1 LAGAGQFR
9 EEEEALMPPIFKDI
23 DILLFDFHLD
33 FRPLFFPDRLKPD
46 FAFLSD
52 PDLYHQKQSRGLVF
66 AAGGLEVHPVSLR
79 ARKRNRFWSRYTAS
93 VAPPAITDWHFQT
106 PFGIRP
112 PTNVDCKVP
121 QGSGKLRSMIHVN
134 SLGWSTRLELA
145 LSGNL
150 DLDFLQGLTT
160 SILNK
165 EKIFAIQGQP
175 QHLNNLLNHFGK
187 LWQASA
193 YKNPGEPPV
202 DTLPVQRH
210 MIVSVGR
217 FEGAAKSYI
226 QKAGAEEWMTAADRA
241 KLHGVL
247 LGRPFAIQE
256 LREGPEQKYLYT
268 QFGDSTNF
276 ALSYFDQGSLIFMQD
291 EAAEKTGTKA
301 RRKSLGCLAR
311 NLSDFSCLALS
322 LDSVLNHPREDTPL
336 KELKVALRHCLKLV
350 GSSYTNEFC
359 KTWFLKHELLRH
371 L

>member
-1 LAGAGQFR
+1 MA
-9 EEEEALMPPIFKDI
+9 PIFKDI
-23 DILLFDFHLD
+23 DILLFDYHLD
-33 FRPLFFPDRLKPD
+33 FRPLLLPDRLKPD

-52 PDLYHQKQSRGLVF
+52 PDMYHQKQTGGSVF
-66 AAGGLEVHPVSLR
+66 AAGGLEIHPVTRR
-79 ARKRNRFWSRYTAS
+79 ARKRNRFWSRYTGNA
-93 VAPPAITDWHFQT
+93 APPAITDWHFQT
-106 PFGIRP
+106 PFAIRP
-112 PTNVDCKVP
+112 PTTIDCKVP
-121 QGSGKLRSMIHVN
+121 QGTGKVRSTIHVN

-145 LSGNL
+145 LTGNL
-150 DLDFLQGLTT
+150 DLDLLHGLTT

-165 EKIFAIQGQP
+165 EKMFSIGGQP

-187 LWQASA
+187 LWQTSA

-217 FEGAAKSYI
+217 FEGTAKAYL
-226 QKAGAEEWMTAADRA
+226 QKAGAEDWMTAHDRA
-241 KLHGVL
+241 KLHGIL
-247 LGRPFAIQE
+247 LGRTFDIQE

-276 ALSYFDQGSLIFMQD
+276 ALSYFKQGSLIFMQE
-291 EAAEKTGTKA
+291 EAGERTGKKA
-301 RRKSLGCLAR
+301 RRKSMSCLAR

-322 LDSVLNHPREDTPL
+322 LDSVLNHPKEDPPL
-336 KELKVALRHCLKLV
+336 KQLKESLRNCLKLV
-350 GSSYTNEFC
+350 GNSYTNEFC